1 MTLPSF
7 SVDPSLRIYLTL
19 AQYPILRERIRER
32 MRQELFRRKLIS
44 KAQFEALVREQ
55 AVQSQRRE
63 GIENPFEE
71 EPAEVWEVRLARVRS
86 HLTDAYFASNLPF
99 EVFENIVREVLSE
112 RRSGEESVQISFNPE
127 LAPQSMLLEQG
138 LAIERLAPEERQRL
152 EHRLQ
157 EIKVVL
163 IRNMISDQLAYVRI
177 ARRWL
182 TVFDLHWISKRK
194 IGYGKI
200 GGKAAG
206 MLLAYRILNEVADDD
221 LKAHLRIPESYFL
234 GADLMYTFM
243 AYNDLMR
250 WADQKYKTPEEIR
263 RDYPHILDDYQ
274 RATFPPDVRE
284 RLRELL
290 ETVGPQPLI
299 VRSSSLLEDNFGT
312 AFAGKYESHFC
323 PNQGTPEE
331 NLLALERAIARVYAS
346 ALGPDPLLYRR
357 RMGLQDYDERIAI
370 LIQIV
375 QGERWGRYYLPHAA
389 GVAFARNLYRWD
401 PQIRR
406 EDGFLRLVWGLG
418 TRAVDRVGN
427 DYPRLVAL
435 SHPLLRPEKTPKEV
449 RYYSQR
455 FVDVIDLEAN
465 AFRSLPVREVIDRHS
480 PILRYLAQVY
490 QDGYLAPLR
499 SRLRAEDLDRLVIN
513 MDGLLRRTDFADRM
527 RRMLHLLEQHY
538 HLPVDMEFTVR
549 ILNPNEVRPD
559 VEITILQCRPQ
570 SVAQESEARIP
581 PNLQQEDIV
590 FSTRRL
596 VPKGTVQGVR
606 YVLFVEPQGYFA
618 LQTAA
623 QRLALRHAI
632 SRLNTLL
639 EAEGFICVG
648 PGRWGTTNPDLG
660 VQVGFSDIFNARALV
675 ELTGAGIGVAPEPS
689 FGTHFFQDLMEAH
702 IYPLAVYL
710 DDRDVVFQQDVFYRA
725 PNRLTDW
732 LPDAGFLEAVLR
744 LIDVEDVRAGH
755 RLTLVMDD
763 EAGQAVAYLEPAG
776 AARAEPPLAN
786 FL

>member
-32 MRQELFRRKLIS
+32 MREELFRRKLIS

-55 AVQSQRRE
+55 AVKSQHRE

-71 EPAEVWEVRLARVRS
+71 EPAEVWEVRLSRVRS

-112 RRSGEESVQISFNPE
+112 RKSGVEAVQISFNPE

-138 LAIERLAPEERQRL
+138 LAIERLAPEERQTY

-177 ARRWL
+177 ARQWL
-182 TVFDLHWISKRK
+182 TVFDLYWISKRK

-221 LKAHLRIPESYFL
+221 LKANLRIPESYFL

-263 RDYPHILDDYQ
+263 RDYPQIVADYES
-274 RATFPPDVRE
+274 ATFPPDVQE

-290 ETVGPQPLI
+290 ESVGNQPLI

-312 AFAGKYESHFC
+312 AFAGKYESYFC

-331 NLLALERAIARVYAS
+331 NLRALERAIARVYAS

-357 RMGLQDYDERIAI
+357 KMGLQDYDERIAI
-370 LIQIV
+370 LIQLV

-389 GVAFARNLYRWD
+389 GVAFGRNLYRWD
-401 PQIRR
+401 PQSRR
-406 EDGFLRLVWGLG
+406 EDGFVRLVWGLG

-435 SHPLLRPEKTPKEV
+435 SHPLLRPEKTPKEI

-455 FVDVIDLEAN
+455 YVDVIDLEDN
-465 AFRSLPVREVIDRHS
+465 TFKTLPVKEVIDRRS
-480 PILRYLAQVY
+480 PVVRYLAQVY

-499 SRLRAEDLDRLVIN
+499 SRLRATDLDNLVVN
-513 MDGLLRRTDFADRM
+513 MDGLLRRTDFADRI
-527 RRMLHLLEQHY
+527 RRMLHILEEHY
-538 HLPVDMEFTVR
+538 RLPVDMEFTVR
-549 ILNPNEVRPD
+549 ILNPNDVRPD
-559 VEITILQCRPQ
+559 IEITILQCRPQ
-570 SVAQESEARIP
+570 SMAQESEARIP
-581 PNLQQEDIV
+581 ANLRRDQIV
-590 FSTRRL
+590 FSTHRL
-596 VPKGTVQGVR
+596 VPKGAVHGVR
-606 YVLFVEPQGYFA
+606 YVIFVEPQAYFA
-618 LQTAA
+618 LQTATE
-623 QRLALRHAI
+623 RRALRHVI
-632 SRLNTLL
+632 SQLNTRL
-639 EAEGFICVG
+639 EQDGFICVG

-660 VQVGFSDIFNARALV
+660 VQVGFSDIFNAEALV
-675 ELTGAGIGVAPEPS
+675 ELTGEGMGVAPEPS
-689 FGTHFFQDLMEAH
+689 FGTHFFQDLMEAR
-702 IYPLAVYL
+702 IYPLALYL
-710 DDRDVVFQQDVFYRA
+710 DDEDIIFNRAFFYET
-725 PNRLTDW
+725 PNRLAQV
-732 LPDAGFLEAVLR
+732 LPEAGMFEHVLH
-744 LIDVEDVRAGH
+744 LIDVEDFRPGH
-755 RLTLVMDD
+755 RLSLTMDD
-763 EAGQAVAYLEPAG
+763 EAGRAVAYLEPADTPHP
-776 AARAEPPLAN
+776 ETLAN